1 MDFTTMT
8 AEERNSA
15 FQALVQ
21 AEPSLL
27 AGVEE
32 RARTAERERINA
44 LNAER
49 NEGNAEIIDKAIAD
63 GSTLSAI
70 AMDLY
75 KAEKDHSA
83 KAADEAKR
91 LALISTQAENEQT
104 LAGLQN
110 PTAND
115 MGAKVKR
122 MADAV
127 NNARNKE
134 ERK

>member
-8 AEERNSA
+8 AEERASA

-27 AGVEE
+27 AEVEE
-32 RARTAERERINA
+32 QARTAERERINA

-49 NEGNAEIIDKAIAD
+49 TQANAEIIDKAIAD
-63 GSTLSAI
+63 GSVLSAI

-83 KAADEAKR
+83 KAAEEAAK
-91 LALISTQAENEQT
+91 LALISAQAENTQT

-110 PTAND
+110 PTPDD
-115 MGAKVKR
+115 MKAF
-122 MADAV
+122 DALCDGL
-127 NNARNKE
+127 NEKDDKE
-134 ERK
+134 GK